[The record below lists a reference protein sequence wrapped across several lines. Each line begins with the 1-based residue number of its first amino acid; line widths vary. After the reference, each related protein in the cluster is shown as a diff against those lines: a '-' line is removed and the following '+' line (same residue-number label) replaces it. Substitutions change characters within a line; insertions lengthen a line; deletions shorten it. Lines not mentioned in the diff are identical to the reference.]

1 MISPRALIQTFR
13 LGIKS
18 VLLHK
23 LRSALTVLGILI
35 GVTAVIWL
43 VAMGEGISYQAQ
55 EQIKSLGA
63 TSIIVRSSKPTIP
76 LPPGDAGSFIFAY
89 GLLRDDYRRIV
100 ETVPAIVQAVP
111 MKEVRQNV
119 NYGERVVDARLV
131 GCTKEYI
138 DLNQLIV
145 DRGRFIDERDGQN
158 ADNVAV
164 LGEETAKSLFPFED
178 PIGKSV
184 QVGREFYVVV
194 GTMAFRNPS
203 AGIGGSL
210 SAQDF
215 NLDVYI
221 PLRTFQ
227 WRIGDTVVLARTGS
241 RSSEKVELH
250 QITVKVESINDVDST
265 AALIGQMLKQY
276 HRFPDYTIVVP
287 KELLRQAETLRMMF
301 TMLLVVI
308 AGISLLVGGI
318 GIMNIMLATVTERT
332 REIGIRRALGPSGPI
347 SNGSSSARPSSSP
360 SPAASWESASVSF
373 AARSSKACNGGE
385 KSSSQRSTEHSPN
398 RCRISSRASRCGR
411 SLSRWRSRS
420 SSASSLASIRSPG
433 RPHGSDRRSPP
444 RIKPTHPPL
453 AKTPC
458 EPQSR
463 DTPG

>member
-1 MISPRALIQTFR
+1 MISPRSLLQTFR

-55 EQIKSLGA
+55 QQIKSLGA
-63 TSIIVRSSKPTIP
+63 TSIIVRSTKPTIP

-89 GLLRDDYRRIV
+89 GLLRDDYQRIV
-100 ETVPAIVQAVP
+100 ETVPAVVQAVP

-119 NYGERVVDARLV
+119 NFGERVVDARLV
-131 GCTKEYI
+131 GCTPDYAE
-138 DLNQLIV
+138 LNQLVV
-145 DRGRFIDERDGQN
+145 DRGRFLEERDGTY
-158 ADNVAV
+158 AENVAV
-164 LGEETAKSLFPFED
+164 LAEETARTLFPFED

-194 GTMAFRNPS
+194 GTMQFRNPT

-250 QITVKVESINDVDST
+250 QITVKVADIEDVDST
-265 AALIGQMLKQY
+265 ASLIGQMLKQY
-276 HRFPDYTIVVP
+276 HRFPDYSIVVP

-332 REIGIRRALGPSGPI
+332 REIGIRRALGAKRSHIQWQFLSETVVLTLTGGLLGIGIGLLCGPVVK
-347 SNGSSSARPSSSP
+347 SLQWGGKVLFPEVYRTLP
-360 SPAASWESASVSF
+360 ESVQNLEPRVAMWSIVV
-373 AARSSKACNGGE
+373 
-385 KSSSQRSTEHSPN
+385 
-398 RCRISSRASRCGR
+398 
-411 SLSRWRSRS
+411 
-420 SSASSLASIRSPG
+420 SLAIAVFVGLFFGLYPA
-433 RPHGSDRRSPP
+433 RRAAHMDPIDAL
-444 RIKPTHPPL
+444 RH
-453 AKTPC
+453 
-458 EPQSR
+458 E
-463 DTPG
+463 

>member
-1 MISPRALIQTFR
+1 LITPRSFIETFR
-13 LGIKS
+13 LGVKS

-55 EQIKSLGA
+55 QQIKSLGA
-63 TSIIVRSSKPTIP
+63 TSIIIRSSKPTIP

-89 GLLRDDYRRIV
+89 GLLRDDYRRIL
-100 ETVPAIVQAVP
+100 ETVPAITQAVP
-111 MKEVRQNV
+111 MKEFRQNV
-119 NYGERVVDARLV
+119 NYGDRVIDARLV
-131 GCTKEYI
+131 GCTPDYAEM
-138 DLNQLIV
+138 NQLVV
-145 DRGRFIDERDGQN
+145 DRGRFIEDRDSVQ

-164 LGEETAKSLFPFED
+164 LGEEAARTLFPFEE
-178 PIGKSV
+178 PVGKSV

-194 GTMAFRNPS
+194 GTMQFRNPS

-227 WRIGDTVVLARTGS
+227 WRIGDTVVSARTGS

-250 QITVKVESINDVDST
+250 QITVKVDSIEDVDST
-265 AALIGQMLKQY
+265 ASLIGQMLKPY

-332 REIGIRRALGPSGPI
+332 REIGIRRALGAKRSHIQWQFLSETLVLTLTGGLLGIALGLLCGPVVQSLQWAGKVLFPEVYRTLPESVQNLEPRVALWSI
-347 SNGSSSARPSSSP
+347 FVSLGIAVFVGLFFGLYPARR
-360 SPAASWESASVSF
+360 AAHMDPIDALRHE
-373 AARSSKACNGGE
+373 
-385 KSSSQRSTEHSPN
+385 
-398 RCRISSRASRCGR
+398 
-411 SLSRWRSRS
+411 
-420 SSASSLASIRSPG
+420 
-433 RPHGSDRRSPP
+433 
-444 RIKPTHPPL
+444 
-453 AKTPC
+453 
-458 EPQSR
+458 
-463 DTPG
+463 